1 MSSKRKREEV
11 SSTGDVGIGAAG
23 SASAAGAPQRSS
35 VLTSIAIEQDFELAV
50 AKVRNGTYQE
60 LARLAEGL
68 ARIKEKKI
76 AAADKHRKLQIKN
89 INDLYEYE
97 VSDASARYKRAYEET
112 QERLIAELTS
122 EARRLKFKL
131 QSARAATEKEKEGG
145 GSAAA
150 PGGKLMR
157 TISSSPD
164 EIGGPAAPEGEVGTL
179 SGVVHGKEKDRTS
192 KRRLG
197 GPPNPPTS
205 LDPLLPEES
214 MRSDFLEIVQDIQ
227 SRAAAFAKSSAKPGS
242 NATAVSV
249 THDPSVL
256 KVGQAT
262 FGVGDLVVVFSVLSQ
277 ESLSG
282 VITTISDRDVVVR
295 SGSGARFS
303 FLIGQLR
310 QGRITISKD
319 KDSELSIKMIQT
331 SSSGPTSS
339 SSVKNE

>member
-1 MSSKRKREEV
+1 MSSKRKRDEV
-11 SSTGDVGIGAAG
+11 TAEKGAEGKGTSTAG
-23 SASAAGAPQRSS
+23 PQLSS

-68 ARIKEKKI
+68 TRIKEKKI

-145 GSAAA
+145 PAA

-164 EIGGPAAPEGEVGTL
+164 EIGGGAAGPAAPQGEIGTL

-197 GPPNPPTS
+197 APPNPPTS

-227 SRAAAFAKSSAKPGS
+227 SRAAAFAKSSAKSGS
-242 NATAVSV
+242 NATTVTV

-256 KVGQAT
+256 KVGQAS
-262 FGVGDLVVVFSVLSQ
+262 FGVGDLVIVFSVLSQ

-310 QGRITISKD
+310 QGRITISND
-319 KDSELSIKMIQT
+319 KDSELSTKMIQT
-331 SSSGPTSS
+331 VS
-339 SSVKNE
+339 SSVKKE

>member
-1 MSSKRKREEV
+1 
-11 SSTGDVGIGAAG
+11 
-23 SASAAGAPQRSS
+23 
-35 VLTSIAIEQDFELAV
+35 
-50 AKVRNGTYQE
+50 
-60 LARLAEGL
+60 
-68 ARIKEKKI
+68 
-76 AAADKHRKLQIKN
+76 
-89 INDLYEYE
+89 
-97 VSDASARYKRAYEET
+97 
-112 QERLIAELTS
+112 
-122 EARRLKFKL
+122 
-131 QSARAATEKEKEGG
+131 
-145 GSAAA
+145 
-150 PGGKLMR
+150 MR